1 MVFQAAAESS
11 TVMPAPPPPV
21 LWGVTILFSSALGP
35 AAAAAASG
43 SQTETRIRR
52 VDVPAVRRPA
62 AGCKASSECDAAVW
76 WEDPPAKMGN
86 KQTTFTEEQL
96 EAYQVR
102 GGQDGGR
109 QLDVLQR
116 GVKGGEVSAFMAQ
129 QNADHIRSASC
140 CWLALHPA
148 ALDDDDDGGGGSG
161 EDADW
166 WWKQILPEDWPLW
179 LTFFVS
185 LFVPRTAP
193 SSPGRKS
200 CGECGA
206 RRKSAGLLFFLNL
219 HLHHSLRERNDCSSA
234 IFPAVYCRRDV
245 FTQWFWWLALLYWD
259 LLNSHWTQRAWS
271 IF

>member
-1 MVFQAAAESS
+1 MGGSAVQDGQQADNLHRGTAG
-11 TVMPAPPPPV
+11 
-21 LWGVTILFSSALGP
+21 GV
-35 AAAAAASG
+35 SG
-43 SQTETRIRR
+43 E
-52 VDVPAVRRPA
+52 
-62 AGCKASSECDAAVW
+62 
-76 WEDPPAKMGN
+76 
-86 KQTTFTEEQL
+86 
-96 EAYQVR
+96 
-102 GGQDGGR
+102 GGQDGGG

-148 ALDDDDDGGGGSG
+148 ALDDDDDDSAGGSG

-245 FTQWFWWLALLYWD
+245 FTQWFWRLALLYWD

-271 IF
+271 DSF